1 MWTTSKYSVTAEWSR
16 ATTVTQ
22 SDALE
27 IFGSETRSK
36 QYATVTQSDASMG
49 YTDVGLDLLGM

>member
-1 MWTTSKYSVTAEWSR
+1 VTADWSR

-36 QYATVTQSDASMG
+36 QYETVTQSDASMG